1 MMKQVQKW
9 QVPLPAKAQGN
20 IKIAPKN
27 YKPVDEKVEIAVA
40 KEGPTTVVKHYLLYK
55 E

>member
-1 MMKQVQKW
+1 V
-9 QVPLPAKAQGN
+9 
-20 IKIAPKN
+20 KIAPKN

-40 KEGPTTVVKHYLLYK
+40 KDGATTVVKHYLLYR